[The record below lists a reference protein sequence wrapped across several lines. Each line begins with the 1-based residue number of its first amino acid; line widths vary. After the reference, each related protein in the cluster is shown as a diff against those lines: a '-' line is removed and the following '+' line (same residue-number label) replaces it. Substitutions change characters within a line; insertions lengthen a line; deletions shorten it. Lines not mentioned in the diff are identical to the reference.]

1 MWAGTKIFIKKATL
15 RKEIFPSEQ
24 TAEKSGIPHYPSF
37 LWIFSI
43 VIVTVGQESSHFLR
57 TLATCGNSS
66 RIFCGHRWHVATAS
80 AFFADIGDTWQQLPH
95 FLRTS
100 VTRGNSFR
108 IFCGNRRHVATA
120 SAFFADIVDT
130 WQQLPHFLRTSS
142 TCGNSSRIF
151 CGNRPRMSTITCKME
166 NFYFTQ
172 PIGWFHQG
180 YPWERELTTRY
191 R

>member
-1 MWAGTKIFIKKATL
+1 MGWHQNLYQKSSSQERDFPIRADGGKEWNSTLPFLPLDFFYCNRYRRARVVTFFADIGDMWQQL
-15 RKEIFPSEQ
+15 P
-24 TAEKSGIPHYPSF
+24 
-37 LWIFSI
+37 
-43 VIVTVGQESSHFLR
+43 HFLR
-57 TLATCGNSS
+57 TSVTCGNSF
-66 RIFCGHRWHVATAS
+66 RIFCGHRRHVATAS

-108 IFCGNRRHVATA
+108 IFCGHRRHVATA

-172 PIGWFHQG
+172 PIG
-180 YPWERELTTRY
+180 
-191 R
+191 